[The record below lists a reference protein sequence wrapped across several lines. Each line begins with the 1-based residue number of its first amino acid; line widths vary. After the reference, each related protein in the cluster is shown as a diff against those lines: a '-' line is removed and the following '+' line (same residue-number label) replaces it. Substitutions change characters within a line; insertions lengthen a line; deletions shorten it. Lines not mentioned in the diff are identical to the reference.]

1 MFNISD
7 YRATVNALATGPLV
21 VSRESH
27 HQVLE
32 YINIARQ
39 RKALRIGPVA
49 IKAVTGDKV
58 NFELLGGEL

>member
-1 MFNISD
+1 MFNISE
-7 YRATVNALATGPLV
+7 YRTVVNSLANGPLV
-21 VSRESH
+21 VSRESY

-49 IKAVTGDKV
+49 INTVIGDKV
-58 NFELLGGEL
+58 SFELLGDKL